1 MLPRLIT
8 GLILAPLVIW
18 LTLFAPKAAMLTVL
32 ALAAAR
38 CTEELLRM
46 YPEMRPQDRIIAA
59 TLAAALAA
67 SPLLGPSVAFMAA
80 GLAPIALLA
89 LSLVRPGDVQTA
101 SRRAALGV
109 LSLGYIGAT
118 CAVLIALFALPQ
130 TSKITTLH
138 FWGLTFAPFDRGR
151 GALLSLFIVVF
162 LGDTGAYF
170 AGRLFGRHKLYEMIS
185 PKKTMQGAVGGL
197 LASIAG
203 GWIVAAALLPD
214 IALAHALALGAVG
227 GAVGQIG
234 DLVES
239 LFKRATNTK
248 DSGGLLPGHGGL
260 LDRVDGVLF
269 AGPVLYAYLLLF
281 L

>member
-1 MLPRLIT
+1 M
-8 GLILAPLVIW
+8 
-18 LTLFAPKAAMLTVL
+18 
-32 ALAAAR
+32 
-38 CTEELLRM
+38 
-46 YPEMRPQDRIIAA
+46 IAA
-59 TLAAALAA
+59 LLATILAA
-67 SPLLGPSVAFMAA
+67 SPLLGPNTAFMAA
-80 GLAPIALLA
+80 GLTPIALLA

-130 TSKITTLH
+130 TSKIATLD
-138 FWGLTFAPFDRGR
+138 FWGMTFAPFDHGR
-151 GALLSLFIVVF
+151 GALLALFIIVF

-170 AGRLFGRHKLYEMIS
+170 AGRLFGRHKLYELIS
-185 PKKTMQGAVGGL
+185 PKKTMEGAVGGL
-197 LASIAG
+197 LASIGG
-203 GWIVAAALLPD
+203 GWIVASALLPD
-214 IALAHALALGAVG
+214 LPLPRALALGAVC

-281 L
+281 P